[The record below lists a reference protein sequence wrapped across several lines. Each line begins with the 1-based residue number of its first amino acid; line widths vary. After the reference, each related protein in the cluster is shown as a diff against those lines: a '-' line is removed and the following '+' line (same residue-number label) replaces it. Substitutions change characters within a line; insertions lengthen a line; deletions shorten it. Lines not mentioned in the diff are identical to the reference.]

1 MERFI
6 ENDCVRLTIN
16 DGLTANNVTSF
27 NQAVSQLLPEVDSF
41 NLLIL
46 DISNTDQIDSVG
58 VTFVISLFK
67 QMKNV
72 NKQFKVAGVSEDV
85 EHLFRLMK
93 LDQFFTLEP

>member
-1 MERFI
+1 MERLII
-6 ENDCVRLTIN
+6 EDCVKLTITE
-16 DGLTANNVTSF
+16 GLTANKVETYKQS
-27 NQAVSQLLPEVDSF
+27 VMELLPE
-41 NLLIL
+41 NHLYKTLIL

-67 QMKNV
+67 QMKNCE
-72 NKQFKVAGVSEDV
+72 KQFKVSGVSEDV

>member
-1 MERFI
+1 MERLII
-6 ENDCVRLTIN
+6 EDCVRLTIN
-16 DGLTANNVTSF
+16 DGLTANNVAAF
-27 NQAVSQLLPEVDSF
+27 NQAVAQLLPDDDLF
-41 NLLIL
+41 NALVL

-67 QMKNV
+67 QMKNKK
-72 NKQFKVAGVSEDV
+72 KQFKVAGVSEDV